1 MTKSALEAASRFR
14 VRGLWLAVSSFL
26 LMACIGTMYGLS
38 VLLVELPR
46 LLGVSHGW
54 SLAPFGAA
62 SVGLALGAA
71 AGARVLL
78 PMGARSAAVAGT
90 GLWGLGTAASGTA
103 IAGGSF
109 AGTAAGFAIGGVG
122 VGLAYL
128 TIVATVGPSFPTRPL
143 VGSAIGPL
151 GFTTG
156 TALCF
161 VAALTTGF
169 QHNSAAEIGGLLVT
183 AGIFIAVLAVVVGR
197 AMPATRTPGPPPG
210 PQASAASARRV
221 LSWLLFANALP
232 GMLLIAALVPVLA
245 SNSETDITD
254 AQQLIVLMTITLFLG
269 GLLAPGLGKRIG
281 ARNTFLVLF
290 LVRGVILIALP
301 FVPGTLARIL
311 LLATVLFGHGAGFSL
326 LPGLMK
332 SEDVLLRFPINYGQ
346 VLIAWGVA
354 GIVGVLIGC
363 LSVNLTGGFH
373 IALAATGVL
382 ALSAALLMALSGDR
396 HAALRDRS

>member
-1 MTKSALEAASRFR
+1 MTQNRSRTAARSGD
-14 VRGLWLAVSSFL
+14 RGLWIGVAGFL
-26 LMACIGTMYGLS
+26 LMVCVGTMYGLS
-38 VLLVELPR
+38 ALLVELPR
-46 LLGVSHGW
+46 LLGVSQGW

-62 SVGLALGAA
+62 SLGLALGTAV
-71 AGARVLL
+71 GARVLL
-78 PMGARSAAVAGT
+78 PMGSRSAAVAGT
-90 GLWGLGTAASGTA
+90 VLWGLGAAASGTA

-109 AGTAAGFAIGGVG
+109 AGTVAGFAFGGVG

-128 TIVATVGPSFPTRPL
+128 TIVATVGPSFPTRP
-143 VGSAIGPL
+143 VIGSAIGPL

-156 TALCF
+156 TGLCF
-161 VAALTTGF
+161 VAALTTRF

-183 AGIFIAVLAVVVGR
+183 GGISIAVLAVVVGR
-197 AMPATRTPGPPPG
+197 AMPPARRSDQPPD
-210 PQASAASARRV
+210 PQASAASARRI

-232 GMLLIAALVPVLA
+232 GMLLIAALVPVVA
-245 SNSETDITD
+245 SDNETDIPG

-332 SEDVLLRFPINYGQ
+332 SEDALLRFPINYGQ

-373 IALAATGVL
+373 IALAAAGVV
-382 ALSAALLMALSGDR
+382 ALSAALLLALSGDR
-396 HAALRDRS
+396 HAALRNRS